1 MSGAEEYLDGL
12 LHSVEG
18 GSPADTARETE
29 PGDTA
34 DGLYAEKEQ
43 ETKKAGMS
51 EEDDFLKSF
60 EADTDLEGDADTFIR
75 QFEDELDQAPGEER
89 TQKTTEENNQFFKD
103 LDGILDS
110 ARDADESTGGA
121 EAAETAHASED
132 GDLMVDTIGDFQDD
146 DSDLMD
152 LLQSEGDFPDMSQM
166 ADPTAPA
173 ADTDAEMPDVTA
185 MPETADE
192 VQDEDDGKKKKRR
205 KKKKKDEPDAG
216 DEAPAKEK
224 KSLIKRIGDAL
235 FGEEEET
242 EEAPADTGELQPEG
256 LEQAPELDDL
266 SDENL
271 KLLQEL
277 EGTGAAEPEAE
288 AEPEISEEEKKAQAK
303 KEKAEKKAQ
312 AKKEKAE
319 KKAQAKKAK
328 TEKKAQK
335 AKKPK
340 KPKEPDNTPPLP
352 KKPVALIMVMAAS
365 FLALVLV
372 GTNLFGYTLSFN
384 NAKQAY
390 ELGDYQAA
398 FADVSGL
405 TVKEAD
411 QETYQKYSIMAN
423 AAGEYQAYQTF
434 MENGI
439 YDMALDSLIRAVGRC
454 DKYSEEAAAY
464 GCSTE
469 LAKIRDQ
476 AVAGLSGF
484 GLTQERAQELYAES
498 ERDTYSQELYS
509 ILAAAGLG

>member
-192 VQDEDDGKKKKRR
+192 VQDEDTGKKKKRR
-205 KKKKKDEPDAG
+205 KKKKDETDAG

-277 EGTGAAEPEAE
+277 EGTGAAEPETE

-303 KEKAEKKAQ
+303 KAKA
-312 AKKEKAE
+312 
-319 KKAQAKKAK
+319 
-328 TEKKAQK
+328 EKKAQK

-352 KKPVALIMVMAAS
+352 KKPVVLIMVMAAS

-484 GLTQERAQELYAES
+484 GLTQERAQELYAER

>member
-1 MSGAEEYLDGL
+1 MRCRTRTTGK
-12 LHSVEG
+12 
-18 GSPADTARETE
+18 R
-29 PGDTA
+29 
-34 DGLYAEKEQ
+34 
-43 ETKKAGMS
+43 
-51 EEDDFLKSF
+51 KS
-60 EADTDLEGDADTFIR
+60 
-75 QFEDELDQAPGEER
+75 
-89 TQKTTEENNQFFKD
+89 
-103 LDGILDS
+103 
-110 ARDADESTGGA
+110 
-121 EAAETAHASED
+121 AA
-132 GDLMVDTIGDFQDD
+132 
-146 DSDLMD
+146 
-152 LLQSEGDFPDMSQM
+152 
-166 ADPTAPA
+166 
-173 ADTDAEMPDVTA
+173 
-185 MPETADE
+185 
-192 VQDEDDGKKKKRR
+192 

-224 KSLIKRIGDAL
+224 KSPIKRIGDAL
-235 FGEEEET
+235 FGEDKRRRR
-242 EEAPADTGELQPEG
+242 PADTGELQPEG

-277 EGTGAAEPEAE
+277 EGTGAAEPEGRGGTGDFRRR
-288 AEPEISEEEKKAQAK
+288 EESAG
-303 KEKAEKKAQ
+303 KEGKAEKKAQ

-328 TEKKAQK
+328 AEKKAQK

-372 GTNLFGYTLSFN
+372 GTNLFGYTPSFN

-390 ELGDYQAA
+390 ELGDYRAA

-423 AAGEYQAYQTF
+423 AAGEYRAYQTF

-454 DKYSEEAAAY
+454 DKYSEGLRLTAAPQNSRRSETRRWQDCPDLDLRRSAHRNCTRRES
-464 GCSTE
+464 GILTRRNC
-469 LAKIRDQ
+469 IR
-476 AVAGLSGF
+476 
-484 GLTQERAQELYAES
+484 Y
-498 ERDTYSQELYS
+498 
-509 ILAAAGLG
+509 

>member
-152 LLQSEGDFPDMSQM
+152 LLQSERDFPDMSQM

-173 ADTDAEMPDVTA
+173 ADTEMPDVTA

-235 FGEEEET
+235 FGEEEEM
-242 EEAPADTGELQPEG
+242 EEAPADAGELQPEG

-277 EGTGAAEPEAE
+277 EGTGAAEQYTA
-288 AEPEISEEEKKAQAK
+288 AS
-303 KEKAEKKAQ
+303 EKAGGADYGHGGVFPRTCAGGNESVRIYPELQQCQ
-312 AKKEKAE
+312 AG
-319 KKAQAKKAK
+319 
-328 TEKKAQK
+328 
-335 AKKPK
+335 
-340 KPKEPDNTPPLP
+340 
-352 KKPVALIMVMAAS
+352 V
-365 FLALVLV
+365 
-372 GTNLFGYTLSFN
+372 
-384 NAKQAY
+384 
-390 ELGDYQAA
+390 
-398 FADVSGL
+398 
-405 TVKEAD
+405 
-411 QETYQKYSIMAN
+411 
-423 AAGEYQAYQTF
+423 
-434 MENGI
+434 
-439 YDMALDSLIRAVGRC
+439 
-454 DKYSEEAAAY
+454 
-464 GCSTE
+464 
-469 LAKIRDQ
+469 
-476 AVAGLSGF
+476 
-484 GLTQERAQELYAES
+484 
-498 ERDTYSQELYS
+498 
-509 ILAAAGLG
+509 

>member
-89 TQKTTEENNQFFKD
+89 TQKTTEENDQFFKD

-110 ARDADESTGGA
+110 ARDADES
-121 EAAETAHASED
+121 
-132 GDLMVDTIGDFQDD
+132 GDFQDD

-166 ADPTAPA
+166 ADPTAPV

-192 VQDEDDGKKKKRR
+192 AQDEDTGKKKKRR
-205 KKKKKDEPDAG
+205 KKKKDETDAG

-277 EGTGAAEPEAE
+277 EGTGAAEPETE

-312 AKKEKAE
+312 EKKEKAE

-328 TEKKAQK
+328 AEKKAQK

-352 KKPVALIMVMAAS
+352 KKPVVLIMVMAAS

-484 GLTQERAQELYAES
+484 GLTQERAQELYAER

>member
-216 DEAPAKEK
+216 DEAPCRPDG
-224 KSLIKRIGDAL
+224 SRCLWR
-235 FGEEEET
+235 
-242 EEAPADTGELQPEG
+242 QP
-256 LEQAPELDDL
+256 
-266 SDENL
+266 
-271 KLLQEL
+271 
-277 EGTGAAEPEAE
+277 
-288 AEPEISEEEKKAQAK
+288 
-303 KEKAEKKAQ
+303 
-312 AKKEKAE
+312 
-319 KKAQAKKAK
+319 
-328 TEKKAQK
+328 
-335 AKKPK
+335 
-340 KPKEPDNTPPLP
+340 
-352 KKPVALIMVMAAS
+352 
-365 FLALVLV
+365 
-372 GTNLFGYTLSFN
+372 
-384 NAKQAY
+384 
-390 ELGDYQAA
+390 
-398 FADVSGL
+398 
-405 TVKEAD
+405 
-411 QETYQKYSIMAN
+411 
-423 AAGEYQAYQTF
+423 
-434 MENGI
+434 
-439 YDMALDSLIRAVGRC
+439 
-454 DKYSEEAAAY
+454 
-464 GCSTE
+464 
-469 LAKIRDQ
+469 
-476 AVAGLSGF
+476 
-484 GLTQERAQELYAES
+484 
-498 ERDTYSQELYS
+498 
-509 ILAAAGLG
+509 